1 MIKNPYI
8 GMPIE
13 LPEWEE
19 VPCKGCGAGSGGS
32 CDACGN
38 PGGGAPGGSGG
49 SNGSDGDAPGND
61 NDWQDDG
68 SFDSM
73 YLGSLPIAMCYV
85 PNQRWKTTYPLDQA
99 LTAGTLFPEL
109 DLPFKGGMM
118 R

>member
-13 LPEWEE
+13 LPDWEE

-32 CDACGN
+32 GGGA
-38 PGGGAPGGSGG
+38 PGGGNPGGSGG
-49 SNGSDGDAPGND
+49 SNGSGGNPGND
-61 NDWQDDG
+61 NDWQGDG

-109 DLPFKGGMM
+109 DLPFKGGMK